1 MSNRFKI
8 SFEEITE
15 QAPVVA
21 DVAEG
26 EVAEV
31 VPEAELETRIEE
43 KTEEVELQQELVE
56 GLEALKFI
64 AGKVGTPSA
73 TEVALFR
80 VCANMAVAGTK
91 QSAQKFLP
99 AMEAKKPI
107 DAKGFDDKIKEVQK
121 KIAVLNLELA
131 GLKAKKKI
139 G

>member
-21 DVAEG
+21 ED

-31 VPEAELETRIEE
+31 VPEAEAELETQIEE
-43 KTEEVELQQELVE
+43 KTEEIELQEELAE
-56 GLEALKFI
+56 GLESLKFI
-64 AGKVGTPSA
+64 ATKISTPSA

-80 VCANMAVAGTK
+80 VAANMAVAGTK
-91 QSAQKFLP
+91 QSAQNFLP
-99 AMEAKKPI
+99 AMESKKPI
-107 DAKGFDDKIKEVQK
+107 DTKGFDDKIKEIQK

-131 GLKAKKKI
+131 SLKAKKKI